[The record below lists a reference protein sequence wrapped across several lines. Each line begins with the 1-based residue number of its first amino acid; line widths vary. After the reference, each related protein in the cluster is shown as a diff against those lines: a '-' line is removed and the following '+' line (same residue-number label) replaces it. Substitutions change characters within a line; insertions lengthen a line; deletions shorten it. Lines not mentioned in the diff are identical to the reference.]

1 MEEFTLNEEAA
12 IADKA
17 RGYDDAVIQMFADT
31 CEQNAKDTDDLMQS
45 AAESEAKAV
54 EEGHLPEELLQE
66 AHEDVVSAVNISAK
80 GVGTI
85 TLEGDR
91 AKAAIR
97 ERFGEDSFW
106 YQSLP
111 EDTKGLKAKFKVDFE
126 GVIHDFD
133 ITVAAE
139 RKTFFDKAKG
149 AVDHFVHNFAKD
161 KDKERR
167 SLFSKVSDGLAVFA
181 EKTKEGIAQMYEK
194 TGELYKGAKKAIE
207 EDIGK
212 SIVLKEIIEE
222 NEKVTAYIK
231 EYREKG
237 YSFFDAYMLAGRKY
251 DEEALKNFAE
261 TMRDVTKEML
271 SPAISFSKEALA
283 KAVSLAGQKAKQVS
297 DAVKDGVSSVTD
309 KAGEI
314 KASFDERITR
324 YKESAQRNFEKL
336 ADGASKRWSQT
347 KAAGRNITE
356 IASMQVASV
365 KMAEAF
371 TKEAKSIKK
380 EYDKELKEHLLQIHK
395 DKAEIVKDLRTELK
409 EFKAE
414 TKANVKEL
422 HDKLEGINLM
432 ISGMKLMG
440 GKEDEIAKLEQS
452 KADLEEQIKGVKEA
466 YKEDVQD
473 YKAEVKKVEQAGK
486 NTEKLEKQENNAERK
501 AKILEAAKVLS
512 ERNEKVKIDR
522 VAERDVMK
530 DDAFKVSSKDKVSPK
545 EDAREDARFEEL
557 KKEPSKSAA
566 NLLEV
571 VEKNDLGRVESDAH
585 KSIAHITEDRD
596 RKIDEKE
603 EANKAGR
610 KWDKVKAALAFGLLN
625 KAVHEAFPDGFKK
638 ENAEEITKA
647 ASEVRQASATAM
659 DLDFL
664 APKNEK
670 EEAIYKIEAALENL
684 DKKTH
689 SIELSKQALQIAK
702 EQNIEKFISAQ
713 NLPRDQAAIGRFEM
727 EAANVIKNLDE
738 LSQNDLVKDADI
750 VCTADNKIVGIY
762 TAYDDAPKSNA
773 IKEMLDYAKG
783 RGISDEALD
792 AVLKTA
798 QQMED
803 PNFKD
808 AKVRVQIMKEEL
820 SGKEVLCVTRD
831 TGSRAVSFMFDD
843 KGNDIGIIRTK
854 NDAENV
860 LLASELACGY
870 DRDGKAFYDNA
881 TMPNI
886 EGIVQ
891 KAGKGGFANKIGL
904 ETDKSAD
911 TKEAGLE
918 DQIRF

>member
-1 MEEFTLNEEAA
+1 MEEFTNEETA
-12 IADKA
+12 IADKIE
-17 RGYDDAVIQMFADT
+17 GYDDAIIQMFADT
-31 CEQNAKDTDDLMQS
+31 CEKNAKDTDDLMQS

-54 EEGHLPEELLQE
+54 EEGHLPEDLLQE

-111 EDTKGLKAKFKVDFE
+111 EDSKGLKAKFLVDFE

-161 KDKERR
+161 RDKERR

-181 EKTKEGIAQMYEK
+181 EKTKEGIVQMYEK

-212 SIVLKEIIEE
+212 SIVLKEVVEDVKKFKTYMKEE
-222 NEKVTAYIK
+222 LD
-231 EYREKG
+231 KG
-237 YSFFDAYMLAGRKY
+237 NSFFDSYLQACLKY
-251 DEEALKNFAE
+251 DEETLKNFAE
-261 TMRDVTKEML
+261 TMRDATKEML
-271 SPAISFSKEALA
+271 APAVSFSKEALA

-297 DAVKDGVSSVTD
+297 DAVKDGVSLAAD

-314 KASFDERITR
+314 KASFNERITR

-347 KAAGRNITE
+347 KAAGKNITE

-371 TKEAKSIKK
+371 TKEALSIKK
-380 EYDKELKEHLLQIHK
+380 EYDKELKERLLQIRK

-409 EFKAE
+409 ESKAE

-452 KADLEEQIKGVKEA
+452 KADLEDQIKGVKEA
-466 YKEDVQD
+466 YKEDVQE
-473 YKAEVKKVEQAGK
+473 YKTETKKVNKAEK
-486 NTEKLEKQENNAERK
+486 NTERLEKQENHAERK
-501 AKILEAAKVLS
+501 AKIFEAAKVLS

-530 DDAFKVSSKDKVSPK
+530 DDTFKVSAK
-545 EDAREDARFEEL
+545 RFEEL

-585 KSIAHITEDRD
+585 KSIARITEDRD

-610 KWDKVKAALAFGLLN
+610 KWDKVKAALGFGLLN

-647 ASEVRQASATAM
+647 ASEVRHASAIAM

-664 APKNEK
+664 TPKNEK
-670 EEAIYKIEAALENL
+670 EEAVYKIEAALENL
-684 DKKTH
+684 NKKTH

-702 EQNIEKFISAQ
+702 EQNIEEFISAQ

-831 TGSRAVSFMFDD
+831 TGNRAVSFMFDD

-854 NDAENV
+854 NDAENI

-870 DRDGKAFYDNA
+870 DREGKAFYDNA

-891 KAGKGGFANKIGL
+891 RAGKGGFANKVGL

-911 TKEAGLE
+911 AKEAGLE